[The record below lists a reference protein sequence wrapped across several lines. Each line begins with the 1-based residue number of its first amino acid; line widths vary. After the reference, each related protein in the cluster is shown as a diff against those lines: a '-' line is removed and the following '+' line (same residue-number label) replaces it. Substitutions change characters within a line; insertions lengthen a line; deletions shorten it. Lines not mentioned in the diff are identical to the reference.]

1 MSSIIFSRLKVQHCL
16 SWVSPIKCYHLQVN
30 IIWLDGPFKEW
41 SNFILHFSVIVENF
55 SVWFCYQVHYSCT
68 IALACK
74 TNTDPSYIVYK
85 MYAAARVVWEENSFQ
100 GEKYFLNESARC
112 FWSVSLSKNKEQRN
126 FPMYMVQIYYK
137 LKVQSHQILDSI
149 LVFRKLNQY
158 FL

>member
-1 MSSIIFSRLKVQHCL
+1 MSSIILSRLKVLHCL

-30 IIWLDGPFKEW
+30 LIWLDGPFKEW
-41 SNFILHFSVIVENF
+41 SNFILHFSSIVEHF
-55 SVWFCYQVHYSCT
+55 SVWFCYQLHYSST

-112 FWSVSLSKNKEQRN
+112 FWSVSLSNKEQRN
-126 FPMYMVQIYYK
+126 FPMFMVQIYYK
-137 LKVQSHQILDSI
+137 LKQQNVKNQL
-149 LVFRKLNQY
+149 LNTRLHMLY
-158 FL
+158 DYY